1 MGGTEAMTHTL
12 TESFWVLVRVVKF
25 SSVPH
30 FLTPTNQTS
39 IEVRDA
45 KRYPSLKDTTDAAA
59 VFAGTGG
66 WCVPKHI
73 ALTTTYTLTD
83 TPP

>member
-1 MGGTEAMTHTL
+1 MTSTR

-66 WCVPKHI
+66 WGVPKYTT
-73 ALTTTYTLTD
+73 LTTTYTLTD